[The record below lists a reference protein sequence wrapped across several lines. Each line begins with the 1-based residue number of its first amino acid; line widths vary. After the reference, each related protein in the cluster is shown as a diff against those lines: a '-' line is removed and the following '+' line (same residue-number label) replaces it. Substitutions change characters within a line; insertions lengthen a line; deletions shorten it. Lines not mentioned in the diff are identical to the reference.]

1 MKNKSESVAHAA
13 KPAGGIYK
21 IGTAWIL
28 EFPAPLGVTEYKT
41 LKAAR
46 AAARAAG
53 LAPYR
58 WYGCDAEAS

>member
-1 MKNKSESVAHAA
+1 MST

-21 IGTAWIL
+21 IGTAWVL
-28 EFPAPLGVTEYKT
+28 EFPDPLGLDEYET

-53 LAPYR
+53 LAPKR
-58 WYGCDAEAS
+58 WFNCDAEAS